1 MTIPTRLTPDDM
13 ARAPLTPGRL
23 SRLALDTGEIE
34 LRYYAPQGEDKQV
47 PHERDELYFVVRG
60 SGAFLR
66 GAQRVSCGAGD
77 VLFAAAGEPHRFVD
91 FSADFS
97 VWVLFYGA
105 VRKAG

>member
-1 MTIPTRLTPDDM
+1 
-13 ARAPLTPGRL
+13 
-23 SRLALDTGEIE
+23 
-34 LRYYAPQGEDKQV
+34 
-47 PHERDELYFVVRG
+47 
-60 SGAFLR
+60 
-66 GAQRVSCGAGD
+66 VSCGAGD

>member
-1 MTIPTRLTPDDM
+1 MTIPTRLMPDDM
-13 ARAPLTPGRL
+13 AKAPLTPGRL
-23 SRLALDTGEIE
+23 SRLAFDTGEIE

-105 VRKAG
+105 VGKAG

>member
-1 MTIPTRLTPDDM
+1 MTIPTRLTPEDM
-13 ARAPLTPGRL
+13 AKAPLTAGRL
-23 SRLALDTGEIE
+23 SRLAFDTGEIE